1 MSRPTDDLKSVYLV
15 ISEQEM
21 LLEHTVAK
29 LRSRIAEVADLDF
42 NSDTFDGDNAD
53 ADAIIAAA
61 NTLPFAS
68 EKRVVFVRGVDRMN
82 REGLERLVAYC
93 EDPSPTTV
101 MALTAAKVLKT
112 SRLYKA
118 VDRLGGIIERKAPR
132 ANELPGVI
140 TSLFADRGRKAA
152 PDASVLLANAVG
164 KDLRRITAE
173 VDKVVT
179 YLGERVDVTR
189 ADIEAVVSVTAKAS
203 VFEFVDALGDR
214 DCGRALQLAADILA
228 EDASPLAAHAM
239 AVRGVR
245 DLMVARS
252 LIDRGQ
258 GGLAEIARAVGRADW
273 QVKGLPKRARNFTPE
288 ELVDALRAAADSE
301 QEMKTSREARLAFE
315 RWIVK
320 VCGT

>member
-1 MSRPTDDLKSVYLV
+1 MSRPTDDLKSVYLI

-21 LLEHTVAK
+21 LLEHTVTK

-53 ADAIIAAA
+53 ADAITSAA

-82 REGLERLVAYC
+82 REGQERLVAYC
-93 EDPSPTTV
+93 ENPSPSTV
-101 MALTAAKVLKT
+101 MALTAAKILKT

-118 VDRLGGIIERKAPR
+118 VDRLGGILERKAPK

-140 TSLFADRGRKAA
+140 ASLFADRGRKAS
-152 PDASVLLANAVG
+152 PEASALLANAVG

-179 YLGERVDVTR
+179 FLGERTEVTR
-189 ADIEAVVSVTAKAS
+189 EDIESVVVVTAKAS

-214 DCGRALQLAADILA
+214 NCRRALQLASDLLAD
-228 EDASPLAAHAM
+228 EPTPLAAHAM
-239 AVRGVR
+239 AVRGIR
-245 DLMVARS
+245 DLMIARS
-252 LIDRGQ
+252 MIDRGQ

-288 ELVDALRAAADSE
+288 ELVDALRAAAESE
-301 QEMKTSREARLAFE
+301 QEMKTSRDARLAFE

-320 VCGT
+320 VCGA